1 MDKVKLVTITPE
13 AEKLIAYCAR
23 VSSPQNQANSVA
35 SKLLSYCIRNKH
47 WSIFEQA
54 SMTVE
59 INTSL
64 AIATQILRHKSFKFQ
79 QFSQRYAEAD
89 LGFEDVR
96 ARRQD
101 TKNRQNSI
109 DDISDEDQQW
119 FQNSLE
125 EVKNLSVTKY
135 KEALSKGVAKECAR
149 FLLPQFTST
158 RLYMTGDIRSFIHYV
173 EVRTDPSTQLEHRL
187 VAEGVKQL
195 LIQQCPT
202 IAQALGWTSQQT

>member
-1 MDKVKLVTITPE
+1 MDKVTLVTTTPE